1 MLIELA
7 AEPPVYVQVMG
18 KLFRVLA
25 IGTDDAKVN
34 EYLTRVDHG
43 AVIWSERD
51 RFGEDR
57 VYIADKRDK
66 GK

>member
-7 AEPPVYVQVMG
+7 AEPLVYIEVMG
-18 KLFRVLA
+18 RKFRLLA
-25 IGTDDAKVN
+25 IGTDDDKVN
-34 EYLTRVDHG
+34 EYLERVDHG
-43 AVIWSERD
+43 AVIWSGRD

-57 VYIADKRDK
+57 VYIADKRDT